1 MAAIKKDKLKITND
15 SELLSYIIN
24 SNPILSA
31 EIELPVQGQ
40 GIQSY
45 GKIICDNERYRNAF
59 INTVNIIGL
68 TLIKRNYWD
77 NPWDFTERGTLTRGQ
92 SVRELIN
99 DLCDVF
105 DYNSNVTSTNRFLEN
120 AVPNVLNYI
129 HSVNYQK
136 FYEVTTS
143 DEQLAMAFET
153 DGNLF
158 DYIENTISMLYES
171 KVYDDYI
178 INKYMLCR
186 RILDGTVPA
195 YEIEDY
201 DTKSPRERVATMK
214 NISNKMSFRSP
225 NFNPAGIRRA
235 TSFDN
240 QIFLLNTE
248 FEADMSTDVLA
259 TSFFRDDADFK
270 ARAVLCDDFGTH
282 DIDRLTKLLG
292 DDYIAFTSA
301 ELTSL
306 KNIPAV
312 IISRD
317 WFMNYNYALDSASSY
332 KMTEFYNPVTLRN
345 NHFLHVWGIK
355 STSPF
360 ENCAVFTSGVTV
372 SVNSVMISPSELT
385 LAAGLSAKFTA
396 VVETTGFANKAVVW
410 SITKGEQSGKARIN
424 ADGVLQIA
432 RDYVTSDGDVPQI
445 EITATSVFDSS
456 KTATATVTVV

>member
-1 MAAIKKDKLKITND
+1 MAIKNNKLKIQND
-15 SELLSYIIN
+15 VELLSYIIN
-24 SNPILSA
+24 SNPVLSG
-31 EIELPVQGQ
+31 EIDLPVQGQ
-40 GIQSY
+40 SIQSY
-45 GKIICDNERYRNAF
+45 GKLISDNERYRNAF
-59 INTVNIIGL
+59 INTVNLIGL

-77 NPWDFTERGTLTRGQ
+77 NPWDFTERGSLTRGQ

-99 DLCDVF
+99 DLCNVY
-105 DYNSNVTSTNRFLEN
+105 DYNANVTNVTRFLEN
-120 AVPNVLNYI
+120 EVPNVLNYI

-136 FYEVTTS
+136 FYEVSTS

-153 DGNLF
+153 EGNLF

-186 RILDGTVPA
+186 RVLDGTVPA
-195 YEIEDY
+195 FEIDDYE
-201 DTKSPRERVATMK
+201 TKTPRERVAFMK
-214 NISNKMSFRSP
+214 NISNKMTFRSP

-259 TSFFRDDADFK
+259 TSFFRDEADFK
-270 ARAVLCDDFGTH
+270 SRGVLCDDFGTH
-282 DIDRLTKLLG
+282 DSDRLAMLLG
-292 DDYIAFTSA
+292 SEYTPFTSE
-301 ELTSL
+301 ELSAL

-312 IISRD
+312 IISRE
-317 WFMNYNYALDSASSY
+317 WFMNYNYSLDNTSSY

-360 ENCAVFTSGVTV
+360 ENCAVFTSGIAVA
-372 SVNSVMISPSELT
+372 VNSVAISPAELT
-385 LAAGLSAKFTA
+385 LAAGLNSKFSAI
-396 VVETTGFANKAVVW
+396 VETTGFANKSVVW
-410 SITKGEQSGKARIN
+410 EITKGAQNGKAIIS
-424 ADGVLQIA
+424 ADGTLKIA
-432 RDYVTSDGDVPQI
+432 KDYNTSEESVPQI
-445 EITATSVFDSS
+445 EIMATSVYDST
-456 KTATATVTVV
+456 KTATASVTVV